1 MPRLLIK
8 RTMKKQT
15 IKRIAVTVCL
25 LVLVGLVAMLVGLYS
40 NYSAARLDWE
50 TEKQSLADLK
60 NEIAMIKLSIEDY
73 KKEQE
78 DFKKSLFQERDVPA
92 FLDEISKYAKQAS
105 MSIVD
110 MKTQRFYQVQVP
122 QDIEDVRKR
131 NKGLDAQV
139 AAEERR
145 QQMAQELTLAAMPI
159 QIKVKGS
166 FASFVE
172 FINQLQD
179 YQQLLNITNVEIN
192 STSEYPVLD
201 CQFTL
206 QIYSL
211 KTLEEMRL

>member
-1 MPRLLIK
+1 
-8 RTMKKQT
+8 MKKQT
-15 IKRIAVTVCL
+15 IKRIAISICM
-25 LVLVGLVAMLVGLYS
+25 LVLIGLVALLIGLYS

-50 TEKQSLADLK
+50 AEKQSLANLRS
-60 NEIAMIKLSIEDY
+60 EIAMIKQSIEDY

-92 FLDEISKYAKQAS
+92 FLDEISKYAKKAS
-105 MSIVD
+105 MGIVD

-122 QDIEDVRKR
+122 QEVEEVRKR
-131 NKGLDAQV
+131 NKSLDAQV

-145 QQMAQELTLAAMPI
+145 QQMATELTLAAMPI

-179 YQQLLNITNVEIN
+179 YEQLLNITNVEIN
-192 STSEYPVLD
+192 TTSEYPVLD

-211 KTLEEMRL
+211 KTLEEMRI